1 MNLEPVNRVYKISVL
16 QDSRN
21 AATAAA
27 VNNRFNQM
35 GAATR
40 KVQNNARGAALA
52 TRNLGYVAQNASY
65 QIADFFVML
74 QGGVGVGRALSTQL
88 PQLLAGFGAF
98 GAVLG
103 AVAAIGS
110 SVVVMLQN
118 QKKVQK
124 DITEVT
130 EAYEK
135 ALKES
140 NAAMIEFV
148 TTGKAGTR
156 TLKELTAAS
165 LALAESN
172 LSEVLTPPDATAWDG
187 YLRATLRA
195 LQIIGKGISEL
206 PGLDYAFD
214 WLKEVIVEL
223 EAYYKD
229 YGDIQQNY
237 ENAIYDFIN
246 VLGEAQLGT
255 ERFLKA
261 FRLLNTEL
269 NNQYYILADV
279 LPQTGFPLFDDA
291 RDAFNLVITA
301 LTELE
306 GTADKSKWSDLSI
319 KQAERFKLKMDEAE
333 EAIEGFRKEYYRL
346 TELQP
351 NGLLQEL
358 FRESDLDKSIRSWE
372 NALASG
378 LVTATKANQAIAAL
392 VEIDRWKPL
401 QDIIIDVGKSFEN
414 RIVQAMKT
422 GKFAVEDFI
431 TFALEQFARLALS
444 RAFEPFFLLLANSV
458 PFLGGGG
465 GGTGS
470 PSPNVRPNPLSRSM
484 AFEPPAS
491 AAPMYNYGES
501 ISRIPGATR
510 NAGGAQS
517 NRVTVNVNNY
527 GNDEV
532 SINERQ
538 DSNGGIDIDVLIKS
552 KVNSGFA
559 RGDYDKV
566 VASAFGL
573 RRLGY

>member
-27 VNNRFNQM
+27 LNNRM
-35 GAATR
+35 GQVATSTKR
-40 KVQNNARGAALA
+40 VQNNARGAALA

-118 QKKVQK
+118 QKKVQQ

-135 ALKES
+135 ALKEY
-140 NAAMIEFV
+140 NAALVEFV

-156 TLKELTAAS
+156 TLKELAAAS

-172 LSEVLTPPDATAWDG
+172 LSEVLAPPEATAWDG
-187 YLRATLRA
+187 YLRATYRA

-206 PGLDYAFD
+206 PGLDYVFD
-214 WLKEVIVEL
+214 NIKELLAEFN
-223 EAYYKD
+223 AYYKE
-229 YGDIQQNY
+229 YGEIQQSY
-237 ENAIYDFIN
+237 DNAIYDFIN
-246 VLGEAQLGT
+246 VLGDAQLGT

-269 NNQYYILADV
+269 NNQYYILANA
-279 LPQTGFPLFDDA
+279 LPSTGFPLFDDA
-291 RDAFNLVITA
+291 RDAFDLVITA

-333 EAIEGFRKEYYRL
+333 AAIEGFRKEYYRL

-358 FRESDLDKSIRSWE
+358 FRESDLDRSIRSWE

-378 LVTATKANQAIAAL
+378 LVTATKANEAIAAL

-401 QDIIIDVGKSFEN
+401 QDIIIDIGKSFEN
-414 RIVQAMKT
+414 QIVQAMKT

-444 RAFEPFFLLLANSV
+444 RVFEPFFLLLANSV
-458 PFLGGGG
+458 PLLGGGG
-465 GGTGS
+465 S
-470 PSPNVRPNPLSRSM
+470 PSPSVGGGPRVRSM
-484 AFEPPAS
+484 EFEPPPS
-491 AAPMYNYGES
+491 AAPMYTYGGS
-501 ISRIPGATR
+501 ISKIPGATR
-510 NAGGAQS
+510 NAGGGQS

-527 GNDEV
+527 GDDEV

-538 DSNGGIDIDVLIKS
+538 DSNGGIDIDVLIRS

-566 VASAFGL
+566 VASAFGI